1 MNRNDISK
9 VTELVISAVRAA
21 DDEEMPELGDVHVAP
36 DVDANGADIVR
47 IVALFAAED
56 PDIGAGL
63 RIKVA
68 VAARQY
74 LQSRGYER
82 TPVLVF
88 VGEHEW
94 PDIKAAMPVF
104 AGNRNNSF

>member
-9 VTELVISAVRAA
+9 VTDLVTSVVRAA
-21 DDEEMPELGDVHVAP
+21 DEEMPELGDVHVAP

-56 PDIGAGL
+56 PDIGAGV

-68 VAARQY
+68 IAAREY
-74 LQSRGYER
+74 LQSKGYER
-82 TPVLVF
+82 TPVLMF
-88 VGEHEW
+88 VGEGEW
-94 PDIKAAMPVF
+94 TDIKAAIPVF
-104 AGNRNNSF
+104 SGNRNNSF